1 MKVTESQALKAQL
14 EALQVQLEQLRA
26 TLHELNSADARAL
39 RTGSEALHLLQLS
52 SYFVWKVA
60 EQRQIYPVEVE
71 SAKKILARYYE
82 VFQFKVDPLNE
93 ID

>member
-1 MKVTESQALKAQL
+1 MKALDLKAQL
-14 EALQVQLEQLRA
+14 DALQAQLEQLQSA
-26 TLHELNSADARAL
+26 LHELNCADARAL

-82 VFQFKVDPLNE
+82 VFQFKVDPLTE